1 MSCSRPNTPILCR
14 VSDVTGSMK
23 TELVKTGELSRS
35 DLEGEDAF
43 LVSVGELGVW
53 VWLGR
58 RSSAEERR
66 AAMELGERFI
76 RESGLPRHTALTRV
90 AQGGEPG
97 DFTSLFKEGVTW

>member
-1 MSCSRPNTPILCR
+1 
-14 VSDVTGSMK
+14 MK

-43 LVSVGELGVW
+43 LVSAGELGVW